1 MQWKLSSNDIGW
13 SNVIFILLEDSAQLF
28 VASHWYVVKHPL
40 KHYYK

>member
-28 VASHWYVVKHPL
+28 VASHWYVVIL
-40 KHYYK
+40 EI